1 MRGASAL
8 MILIAAASAACNRQ
22 QPQPA
27 NNTVASNQIADI
39 ETLPADESDS
49 TPTNQLE
56 RGDDNPDVNM
66 TLNHD

>member
-1 MRGASAL
+1 MRGASTL
-8 MILIAAASAACNRQ
+8 LILVIAATSACNRQ

-56 RGDDNPDVNM
+56 SGDDNPDVNM

>member
-1 MRGASAL
+1 
-8 MILIAAASAACNRQ
+8 MILIVAASAACNRQ

-27 NNTVASNQIADI
+27 NNAASPSNQIADI

-56 RGDDNPDVNM
+56 SGNDNPDVNV

>member
-8 MILIAAASAACNRQ
+8 MILIVAASAACNRQ
-22 QPQPA
+22 PQTT
-27 NNTVASNQIADI
+27 NNTVAGNQIADI

-56 RGDDNPDVNM
+56 SGDDNPDVNM